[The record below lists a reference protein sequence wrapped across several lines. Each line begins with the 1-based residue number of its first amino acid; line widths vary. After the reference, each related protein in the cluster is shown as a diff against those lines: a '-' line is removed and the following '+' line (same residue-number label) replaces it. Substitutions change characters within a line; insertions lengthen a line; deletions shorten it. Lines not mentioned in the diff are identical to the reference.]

1 MQIETADTR
10 LLIDLLGNSHKIA
23 IIPSKVSGADAFCAG
38 VGLYHML
45 KEKEGKS
52 VFFIYQGKI
61 PNECVNLIKKEEI
74 TYNIFQR
81 ELMVSIDYSE
91 TPAAS
96 AHYSTENDV
105 LYIKIGP
112 VSKNFN
118 LSKVKTELSGFDFD
132 TIITLGVQ
140 ELDDLGQTYK
150 ELSDEFSR
158 AKIINL
164 DNTVH
169 NTNFGAINLIDPT
182 VNDLS
187 SLVFSKAFAWGLT
200 PNSKAAK
207 ALLTGIT
214 YREIISH

>member
-38 VGLYHML
+38 VGLYYML
-45 KEKEGKS
+45 KEKEGKNIS
-52 VFFIYQGKI
+52 FVYQGKI
-61 PNECVNLIKKEEI
+61 PDECRDIIKKEEV

-81 ELMVSIDYSE
+81 ELVVSIDYSE

-105 LYIKIGP
+105 LYIKVSP
-112 VSKNFN
+112 VSRNFN
-118 LSKVKTELSGFDFD
+118 RSKVKTELSGFDFD

-158 AKIINL
+158 AKIINI
-164 DNTVH
+164 DNTVK
-169 NTNFGAINLIDPT
+169 NTNFGAINLVDPT
-182 VNDLS
+182 ADDLS
-187 SLVFSKAFAWGLT
+187 LLVFSKALAWGLT

-214 YREIISH
+214 FREQRVA